1 MHDDD
6 VKVSLHQKSAAER
19 RVTVGAGNTLNKPLP
34 EYVDADIA
42 LSITPRGC
50 WTIPIKR
57 TIQEAGAN
65 CDLK

>member
-19 RVTVGAGNTLNKPLP
+19 RVTVSAGNTLNKPLP

-42 LSITPRGC
+42 LSITRRLLDDTNLTNHSGG
-50 WTIPIKR
+50 WA
-57 TIQEAGAN
+57 Q
-65 CDLK
+65 L